1 MKNDFEYRAYDM
13 IDVKVSK
20 DKRIIEGRA
29 VVYNSMSGELRTAN
43 GDKFREVIKPGAL
56 TESMN
61 ANDVLA
67 FKEHNP
73 AYLLGR
79 KSAGT
84 LQMEDRADGLYVRI
98 NIPETSYG
106 DDALVSA
113 ERGDLRGFSF
123 GFNNARSKNYS
134 RSGEKIREIN
144 SLNLREVSIV
154 ASPAYPDT
162 SLTVLRSED
171 FIEEAPEQTIELKD
185 VLKEEAK
192 PEVRTEEKVET
203 KVEQKVEQK
212 EEKKIDDRDYQL
224 RFRFLS
230 LNHKE

>member
-1 MKNDFEYRAYDM
+1 MKSNLEYRGYNLT
-13 IDVKVSK
+13 DVKVNK
-20 DKRIIEGRA
+20 DQRIIEGRA
-29 VVYNSMSGELRTAN
+29 VVYNSMSNELRTSSGATF
-43 GDKFREVIKPGAL
+43 KEVIKPGAL

-98 NIPETSYG
+98 DIPNTSYG
-106 DDALVSA
+106 DDTLISA
-113 ERGDLRGFSF
+113 QRGDLSGFSF
-123 GFNNARSKNYS
+123 GFNNAVSKNTKTKDS
-134 RSGEKIREIN
+134 MVREIS

-154 ASPAYPDT
+154 ANPAYSEAGIT
-162 SLTVLRSED
+162 AMRNED
-171 FIEEAPEQTIELKD
+171 FVEEVVIEE
-185 VLKEEAK
+185 VRKEEVVA
-192 PEVRTEEKVET
+192 EVPAAPAP
-203 KVEQKVEQK
+203 EQKVEQNK
-212 EEKKIDDRDYQL
+212 NDTKDYEL
-224 RFRFLS
+224 RYKFLS